1 MEHTSPARKRKD
13 SRSCRSAGFGH
24 GLRGKPDRCCIS
36 TCSIDKSISN
46 KLGMSNLISVSSCF
60 IISAGKCVIGIYR
73 TALHFIQRPE
83 SASLKFYNADFKMV
97 MVFIVCVDIPVS
109 TMTGKMLIHPGKY
122 VLTLPNIVFVLVPVI
137 KYVCTIT

>member
-1 MEHTSPARKRKD
+1 
-13 SRSCRSAGFGH
+13 
-24 GLRGKPDRCCIS
+24 
-36 TCSIDKSISN
+36 
-46 KLGMSNLISVSSCF
+46 MSNLISVSSCF

-83 SASLKFYNADFKMV
+83 SVSLKFYNADFKMV

-137 KYVCTIT
+137 KYVYTRTI

>member
-1 MEHTSPARKRKD
+1 M
-13 SRSCRSAGFGH
+13 
-24 GLRGKPDRCCIS
+24 
-36 TCSIDKSISN
+36 
-46 KLGMSNLISVSSCF
+46 
-60 IISAGKCVIGIYR
+60 IGIYR

-109 TMTGKMLIHPGKY
+109 TMTGKMLIHPGKH